1 MARARLTF
9 AQLVCSLLAV
19 LVSLLTFAAVL
30 QRGRGGAPGDGD
42 AGLGKRA
49 IMAVRLLD
57 GDAKG
62 RLSVVASLHHAG
74 TATAPVVAAVSA
86 DASAAGRA
94 PDIASDLAFDPAS
107 DTDPDPGFVTTGSL
121 TLVDASAW
129 SAHRN
134 VHRNGPPTG
143 YVPVAELSE
152 RPVLL
157 QDIDQ
162 VIDLSIEG
170 IADPNT
176 ESRQQATGILL
187 INETGHVDRL
197 QFDSD
202 ELPRYLETVLAQRF
216 ATARFLP
223 GKIDGK
229 PVRSAL
235 HIALQLQ

>member
-1 MARARLTF
+1 M
-9 AQLVCSLLAV
+9 
-19 LVSLLTFAAVL
+19 
-30 QRGRGGAPGDGD
+30 
-42 AGLGKRA
+42 
-49 IMAVRLLD
+49 
-57 GDAKG
+57 
-62 RLSVVASLHHAG
+62 
-74 TATAPVVAAVSA
+74 AAVSA
-86 DASAAGRA
+86 DASAAGLA
-94 PDIASDLAFDPAS
+94 PDIASDLAFDLAFDPAS
-107 DTDPDPGFVTTGSL
+107 DTDPGFVTTGSL

-134 VHRNGPPTG
+134 AHLNGPPTG

-216 ATARFLP
+216 AVARFLP

-235 HIALQLQ
+235 RIALQLQ